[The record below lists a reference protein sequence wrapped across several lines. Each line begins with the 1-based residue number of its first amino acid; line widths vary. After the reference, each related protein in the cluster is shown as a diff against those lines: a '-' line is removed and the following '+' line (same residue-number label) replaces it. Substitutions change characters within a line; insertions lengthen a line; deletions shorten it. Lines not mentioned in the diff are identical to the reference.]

1 MLKDENDIKIR
12 QIVVT
17 VDGYQQVGQYV
28 DLAIREG
35 ESIDGTACIVPYIS
49 YYSMSNGDTN
59 RAAKVAKL
67 AKPLIPVTG
76 NATITS
82 ANASGVAEDGELFTG
97 NWEVFHVP
105 TNGKPDQYRVNIGVT
120 SSGNV
125 YVSYLAD
132 RIIEYVKVY

>member
-1 MLKDENDIKIR
+1 MSSVDADPV
-12 QIVVT
+12 VVT

-59 RAAKVAKL
+59 RAAKVAK
-67 AKPLIPVTG
+67 PLIPVTG
-76 NATITS
+76 TATINT
-82 ANASGVAEDGELFTG
+82 ANASGVDDDGELFTG
-97 NWEVFHVP
+97 NWEVFHVS
-105 TNGKPDQYRVNIGVT
+105 TNGKPDQYRVNIGIT

-125 YVSYLAD
+125 YISYLAD
-132 RIIEYVKVY
+132 RIIEYVNVY